1 MTKRSPA
8 PDPPILEA
16 NGVRLNLT
24 TREAVCDGISADLTP
39 AEFDILEVLMR
50 HAGRVVSKDAL
61 GHALEGNHVNPA
73 VVSLDAHVDGLKR
86 KLERG
91 RRVIRIIEGGGYLF
105 VAVDEH
111 GATGYQ
117 LA

>member
-1 MTKRSPA
+1 MTTRSPA

-16 NGVRLNLT
+16 NGVRLNLLT
-24 TREAVCDGISADLTP
+24 CEAVCDGIAADLTS

-50 HAGRVVSKDAL
+50 SAGQTVSKDAL
-61 GHALEGNHVNPA
+61 GRALEGKHVNPA
-73 VVSLDAHVDGLKR
+73 AVSLDAEVNALKR

-91 RRVIRIIEGGGYLF
+91 RRLIRMIEGDGYLF
-105 VAVDEH
+105 VAADEH
-111 GATGYQ
+111 GANGYR

>member
-24 TREAVCDGISADLTP
+24 NREAVCDGIDADLTP

-50 HAGRVVSKDAL
+50 SAGQTVSKDAL
-61 GHALEGNHVNPA
+61 GRALEGKHLNPVA
-73 VVSLDAHVDGLKR
+73 VSLDAQVDRLKR

-91 RRVIRIIEGGGYLF
+91 RRLIRMIEGGGYLF
-105 VAVDEH
+105 VAADEH

>member
-24 TREAVCDGISADLTP
+24 TREAVCDGIAADLTP
-39 AEFDILEVLMR
+39 AEFDILAVLMR
-50 HAGRVVSKDAL
+50 SAGRVISKDAL
-61 GHALEGNHVNPA
+61 VRALEGKHVNPVA
-73 VVSLDAHVDGLKR
+73 ISLDAQVDGLKR

-91 RRVIRIIEGGGYLF
+91 RRLIRIIEGGGYLF
-105 VAVDEH
+105 VAADEH
-111 GATGYQ
+111 GASGYQ